1 MWKRKK
7 QYLRLDL
14 AGRYLETEFSRSW
27 AGGSKTSFRQLQ
39 ETLSRAGQDRK
50 ISLILL
56 CLQGQ
61 ALGWNQIHELRGL
74 ITRIREQGK
83 TCWAFLEEGQL
94 SGYMLASSCDRILAP
109 LAVALNLIGFGMEQ
123 IYLREFLDEWGLQP
137 ELQAKG
143 KFKSAAEIFTNR
155 GMSEPARQ
163 MMTGILE
170 QLRDQFIAAVTQS
183 RSLSRAQVLDLID
196 DAPYSAARALEAGLI
211 DQIAYDDELEALVK
225 KEFGSARKA
234 RVKKFQRAET
244 GLQRLLHPRRPRI
257 AYIVA
262 EGMILGTTAPM
273 RNRPTIDGKLLRQ
286 QFKRAREDKKIRAVV
301 LRINSPGGDATI
313 SDLIWREIERTNQ
326 KKPVIAS
333 LGDMAA
339 SGGFYM
345 AVAARRRLAML
356 GTLTGSIGV
365 VGGKFNARGLFEK
378 FKLHGEAIYLG
389 ERAGLFSSLREQ
401 TESEKQA
408 MSRQL
413 QETYDLFLERVSQ
426 GTGKS
431 PEEVLELA
439 GGRIWT
445 GADAV
450 RLGLADGVGGIPEA
464 FAAAISEAGLPA
476 GRSFRTVSFTR
487 KRGIVAA
494 LLESR

>member
-1 MWKRKK
+1 M
-7 QYLRLDL
+7 
-14 AGRYLETEFSRSW
+14 
-27 AGGSKTSFRQLQ
+27 
-39 ETLSRAGQDRK
+39 
-50 ISLILL
+50 
-56 CLQGQ
+56 
-61 ALGWNQIHELRGL
+61 
-74 ITRIREQGK
+74 
-83 TCWAFLEEGQL
+83 
-94 SGYMLASSCDRILAP
+94 
-109 LAVALNLIGFGMEQ
+109 
-123 IYLREFLDEWGLQP
+123 
-137 ELQAKG
+137 
-143 KFKSAAEIFTNR
+143 
-155 GMSEPARQ
+155 
-163 MMTGILE
+163 
-170 QLRDQFIAAVTQS
+170 
-183 RSLSRAQVLDLID
+183 ID

-333 LGDMAA
+333 LGDMVA
-339 SGGFYM
+339 SGGILHGSRSPA
-345 AVAARRRLAML
+345 AVGHAGNPHR
-356 GTLTGSIGV
+356 GSIGV

-413 QETYDLFLERVSQ
+413 QETYDLFSERVSQ

-431 PEEVLELA
+431 PRKCWNWPGGASGLEQTLSDWVWLTGWA
-439 GGRIWT
+439 GSL
-445 GADAV
+445 
-450 RLGLADGVGGIPEA
+450 RL
-464 FAAAISEAGLPA
+464 LPPPFLKPDSPR
-476 GRSFRTVSFTR
+476 RSFRTVSFTR